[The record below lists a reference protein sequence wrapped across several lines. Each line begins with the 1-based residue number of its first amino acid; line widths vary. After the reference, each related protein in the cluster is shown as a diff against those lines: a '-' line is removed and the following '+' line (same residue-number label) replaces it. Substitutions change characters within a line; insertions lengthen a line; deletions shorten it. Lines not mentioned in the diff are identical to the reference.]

1 MAITLKQFLDRDSAV
16 KAARKKA
23 QTARAEVTKQQQ
35 ALAAAGARADAAT
48 REGVQRRLDAA
59 QLELNKQEDNLAMI
73 EAERGDFFAKN
84 KKTIRTEEREKTVSE
99 AKQELE
105 ELLVQAQQDPRV
117 ATSPVYTARVQ
128 DLNDRIRGTGKYAPK
143 PKDETAQG
151 VGTETGAGAGTA
163 ALRDYRAEQKT
174 AFQTVRNMT
183 PKQRKDLITSLKN
196 AGYNPPNISDV
207 YTDELANEY
216 LLAIGQ
222 NAIRSKQFG
231 EMSFAEFLAEK
242 TLENNARK
250 RAGGGVK
257 TTTDTDVSITRRT
270 AGQVDADIN
279 EIAVKVLGRDIS
291 EEDKAEDWYAN
302 LVNSINKMY
311 EKGTKIVTT
320 STTKRGD
327 GATVSGSR
335 RVTTPSV
342 AEADID
348 ALIERRLR
356 KNDPESVGRKERLD
370 FVSWLNK
377 SLGD

>member
-23 QTARAEVTKQQQ
+23 QAARAEVQKQEQ
-35 ALAAAGARADAAT
+35 ALAAASARADAAT
-48 REGVQRRLDAA
+48 REGIQRRLDAA
-59 QLELNKQEDNLAMI
+59 QAELNKQEDSLAMI
-73 EAERGDFFAKN
+73 EAERGDYFAKN
-84 KKTIRTEEREKTVSE
+84 KKTIRTAEREKTVSE

-117 ATSPVYTARVQ
+117 AASPVYAARVK

-143 PKDETAQG
+143 PKEETAQG
-151 VGTETGAGAGTA
+151 VGTETGTGGTA
-163 ALRDYRAEQKT
+163 ALRDYRAEQKA

-196 AGYNPPNISDV
+196 AGYNPPNISEV

-257 TTTDTDVSITRRT
+257 TVTDTDVAITRRT

-279 EIAVKVLGRDIS
+279 DIAVKVLGREIS
-291 EEDKAEDWYAN
+291 EEDKAEDWYGN

-311 EKGTKIVTT
+311 EKGTKTVTT
-320 STTKRGD
+320 STTRKGD
-327 GATVSGSR
+327 GATVSGSK

>member
-23 QTARAEVTKQQQ
+23 QAARAEVQKQQQ
-35 ALAAAGARADAAT
+35 ALAGAGARADAAT
-48 REGVQRRLDAA
+48 REAVQRRLDAA
-59 QLELNKQEDNLAMI
+59 QLELAKQEDNLAMI

-84 KKTIRTEEREKTVSE
+84 KKAIRTEEREKTVSE

-105 ELLVQAQQDPRV
+105 ELLAQAQQDPRF
-117 ATSPVYTARVQ
+117 AGSPVYTARVQ

-143 PKDETAQG
+143 PKEETAQG
-151 VGTETGAGAGTA
+151 VGTEAGAGAGTP
-163 ALRDYRAEQKT
+163 ALRDYRAEQKV
-174 AFQTVRNMT
+174 AFLTVRNMT

-196 AGYNPPNISDV
+196 AGYNPPNISEV
-207 YTDELANEY
+207 YTDDLANEY
-216 LLAIGQ
+216 LRAIGE

-242 TLENNARK
+242 TIENNAR
-250 RAGGGVK
+250 RGAGGGVK
-257 TTTDTDVSITRRT
+257 TVTDTDITVTRRT

-279 EIAVKVLGRDIS
+279 EIAVKVLGREIS
-291 EEDKAEDWYAN
+291 DEDKAEDWYGN

-311 EKGTKIVTT
+311 EKGTKTVTT
-320 STTKRGD
+320 STTRKGD

>member
-23 QTARAEVTKQQQ
+23 QAARAEVQKQEQ
-35 ALAAAGARADAAT
+35 ALAAASARADAAT

-59 QLELNKQEDNLAMI
+59 QAELNKQEDNLAMI
-73 EAERGDFFAKN
+73 EAERGDYFARN

-105 ELLVQAQQDPRV
+105 ELLAQAQQDPRF
-117 ATSPVYTARVQ
+117 AGSPVYTARVQ

-143 PKDETAQG
+143 PKEETAQG
-151 VGTETGAGAGTA
+151 VGTETGTGGTA
-163 ALRDYRAEQKT
+163 ALRDYRAEQKA

-196 AGYNPPNISDV
+196 AGYNPPNIADV

-250 RAGGGVK
+250 RAGGGVR
-257 TTTDTDVSITRRT
+257 TVTDTDVAITRRT

-279 EIAVKVLGRDIS
+279 DIAVKVLGREIS
-291 EEDKAEDWYAN
+291 EEDKAEDWYGN

-311 EKGTKIVTT
+311 EKGTKTVTT
-320 STTKRGD
+320 STTRKGD